1 MKLLLTGL
9 ALIGAA
15 TAQNAIH
22 LKSRTILAERT
33 AQTLEIRGEGSHYL
47 LQFKAYPGPEVRS
60 ELARRRVRILGYVP
74 DFTLLVTSENPPTLR
89 GLDVTWVGRLE
100 GADKTSP
107 GLEAATAGVYLVL
120 FHADVSEQARREVL
134 AANRFEILP
143 SPHLLPGQLLVFGDP
158 ATLPKLAEADQ
169 VAYLF
174 PASVDLFTGQSVMGC
189 SGPLSEAGPI
199 AEYVQIG
206 TGWPR
211 DNLGNVALQYSF
223 RSITTKIDESTV
235 KGEIE
240 RAFRE
245 WQRYGNFTLSEGAKA
260 DAVRTIA
267 IQFARG
273 VHGDAYPFDGL
284 HGVLAHTFYPAP
296 MNSEPVAG
304 DMHLDADED
313 WHAGNDTDLFSVVLH
328 ETGHALGLGHSSV
341 PGAVMYPYYRFSSG
355 LTDDDI
361 AGIRNLYSAAGMPP
375 IAPPVAPPVTPV
387 TPPAKPP
394 LSDTTPPALRI
405 TSPATTIVST
415 TSSFFHVAGTSSD
428 NVAVSVVKWST
439 SNGDTGVA
447 SGITAW
453 SADIPILIGTTAVT
467 IRAYDAAGNSGWRS
481 ITITRH

>member
-1 MKLLLTGL
+1 MKVLIAVF
-9 ALIGAA
+9 ALMVAA
-15 TAQNAIH
+15 SAQNAVH
-22 LKSRTILAERT
+22 LKNRTILPERT
-33 AQTLEIRGEGSHYL
+33 ARPLELRGQGSHYL
-47 LQFKAYPGPEVRS
+47 VQFKSYPGPDVRS
-60 ELARRRVRILGYVP
+60 ELARRRVRVLGYIP
-74 DFTLLVTSENPPTLR
+74 DFSMLVTSEAPVSLR

-100 GADKTSP
+100 SGDKISP
-107 GLEAATAGVYLVL
+107 SLEAGAAGIYLII
-120 FHADVSEQARREVL
+120 FHADISEEAQREVL

-143 SPHLLPGQLLVFGDP
+143 NPYLLSGQWLIFGDP
-158 ATLPKLAEADQ
+158 AALPKLAEADE
-169 VAYLF
+169 VAYLM
-174 PASVDLFTGQSVMGC
+174 PASLNLFAAPVMGC
-189 SGPLSEAGPI
+189 RGPLTEAGPI
-199 AEYVQIG
+199 AEYVQVG
-206 TGWPR
+206 AGWPK
-211 DNLGNVALQYSF
+211 DSSGKLALQYSF
-223 RSITTKIDESTV
+223 QSITTKIDESIV

-245 WQRYGNFTLSEGAKA
+245 WQRYGNFTLSAGAKA

-273 VHGDAYPFDGL
+273 MHGDVYPFDGP
-284 HGVLAHTFYPAP
+284 HGVLAHTFYPSP
-296 MNSEPVAG
+296 VNSEPIAG

-313 WHAGNDTDLFSVVLH
+313 WHAGSDTDLFSVVLH
-328 ETGHALGLGHSSV
+328 ETGHAVGLGHSSV

-361 AGIRNLYSAAGMPP
+361 AGIRNLYSAAGIPP
-375 IAPPVAPPVTPV
+375 ITPPVAPPVIPV